1 MFRAEGGDILFIY
14 FLHISRAARRY
25 FRKFLRSHQPW
36 RWVPAPCADFH
47 GPSMSRRYSGTVAM
61 TTSARKVGAKFIYF
75 FKSDGPKSMRSGN
88 AMFRGS
94 W

>member
-1 MFRAEGGDILFIY
+1 MPKEGIFCSFIFCIFLARPGDISGNFFAHTSL
-14 FLHISRAARRY
+14 A
-25 FRKFLRSHQPW
+25 W
-36 RWVPAPCADFH
+36 RWVPALCADFH

-61 TTSARKVGAKFIYF
+61 TASARKVGAKFIYF

>member
-36 RWVPAPCADFH
+36 RWVPALCADFH
-47 GPSMSRRYSGTVAM
+47 GPSMSTRRYSGTVAM
-61 TTSARKVGAKFIYF
+61 TASARKVDAKSHLF
-75 FKSDGPKSMRSGN
+75 F
-88 AMFRGS
+88 
-94 W
+94 